1 MTETIGMR
9 LREAREKRH
18 LSLQQVS
25 DTTKLRTH
33 YLQALESD
41 DLSAIPSSAQARG
54 FLRIY
59 AEFLGLNVTEII
71 PQTPAPSAV
80 AAADEPQT
88 QPHPSDAHELTD
100 AKTSAPGPS
109 VLERAR
115 SILGRLATAIPSKS
129 APADA
134 SKSPTGSASA
144 GTNPPESKKKVNS

>member
-9 LREAREKRH
+9 LRQAREKRH

-100 AKTSAPGPS
+100 AKTPAARPS

-115 SILGRLATAIPSKS
+115 SIFGRLATAIPGKS
-129 APADA
+129 AQADA
-134 SKSPTGSASA
+134 PKSPAGSPGLGNDS
-144 GTNPPESKKKVNS
+144 PESKKKVKS